1 MRAVRSTPPGV
12 TVVDVDEPDGP
23 GELVAIHSASICA
36 SDFGYIQWGSQ
47 FLLGHELAGVTED
60 GRAVAI
66 EAIFGCDECELC
78 AAGQY
83 NLCATT
89 GTTALGI
96 MADGGMS
103 EWFRAPN
110 RSLVELP
117 EGLAATDA
125 SLVEPAAVAWHTCR
139 LAGGGPTQ
147 RVAVVGGGAIGL
159 LAVAASRRMG
169 AAEVS
174 LAARYPHQV
183 ELGERLGAT
192 SPSGAY
198 DIVIEAAGSESSLH
212 QCTEL
217 ARPGGTMAV
226 LGVFGPEVQWP
237 QMQCFT
243 KELRTVPALGYCRHG
258 HGRDFDD
265 AAAMLAADAGLVDA
279 MITHRFP
286 IEDAAEAFRVASDK
300 SSGALRVVLD
310 PTS

>member
-23 GELVAIHSASICA
+23 GELVAIRSASICA
-36 SDFGYIQWGSQ
+36 SDFGYIQAGSQ

-66 EAIFGCDECELC
+66 EAIFGCGECELC
-78 AAGQY
+78 SAGQY

-117 EGLAATDA
+117 AGLSPTDA

-139 LAGGGPTQ
+139 LAGTGPGQ

-159 LAVAASRRMG
+159 LAVAAARTMG

-192 SPSGAY
+192 APSGAY
-198 DIVIEAAGSESSLH
+198 DVVIEAAGSESSLH
-212 QCTEL
+212 QCTDL

-226 LGVFGPEVQWP
+226 LGVFGPDVAWP
-237 QMQCFT
+237 QMQCFI

-258 HGRDFDD
+258 DGRDFDD
-265 AAAMLAADAGLVDA
+265 AAAMLAADPDLVDA

-300 SSGALRVVLD
+300 TSGALRVVLD

>member
-1 MRAVRSTPPGV
+1 MRAVRSSPPGV
-12 TVVDVDEPDGP
+12 AVVDEPDGP
-23 GELVAIHSASICA
+23 RELVAIRSASICA
-36 SDFGYIQWGSQ
+36 SDFGYIRAGSE

-66 EAIFGCDECELC
+66 EAIFGCGECDLC
-78 AAGQY
+78 LEGRY

-103 EWFRAPN
+103 EWFRAPA

-117 EGLAATDA
+117 AGLGPADA
-125 SLVEPAAVAWHTCR
+125 CLVEPAAVAWHACR
-139 LAGGGPTQ
+139 LAGAGPEQ

-159 LAVAASRRMG
+159 LAVAAARAMG

-174 LAARYPHQV
+174 LDARYPHQI

-192 SPSGAY
+192 AAAGEY
-198 DIVIEAAGSESSLH
+198 DVVVEAAGSESALYR
-212 QCTEL
+212 CTEL
-217 ARPGGTMAV
+217 ARPGGSMGV
-226 LGVFGPEVQWP
+226 LGVFAPDTPWP
-237 QMQCFT
+237 HMQCFI
-243 KELRTVPALGYCRHG
+243 KELRTVPALGYCRHA

-265 AAAMLAADAGLVDA
+265 AAALLASAPHLVDA
-279 MITHRFP
+279 LVTHRFP

-300 SSGALRVVLD
+300 STGARRVVVE
-310 PTS
+310 PSE

>member
-12 TVVDVDEPDGP
+12 TVVDVDDPDGP
-23 GELVAIHSASICA
+23 GETVAIRSASICA
-36 SDFGYIQWGSQ
+36 SDFGYIQAGSG
-47 FLLGHELAGVTED
+47 FLLGHELAGVTDD

-66 EAIFGCDECELC
+66 EAIFGCDDCDFC

-103 EWFRAPN
+103 QWFRAPA

-117 EGLAATDA
+117 AGLDPENAC
-125 SLVEPAAVAWHTCR
+125 LVEPAAVAWHAAR
-139 LAGGGPTQ
+139 LAGAGPGQ

-159 LAVAASRRMG
+159 LAVAAARAMG

-174 LAARYPHQV
+174 LEARYPHQI

-192 SPSGAY
+192 PTSGAY
-198 DIVIEAAGSESSLH
+198 DVVIEAAGSESSLYR
-212 QCTEL
+212 CTEL
-217 ARPGGTMAV
+217 ARPGGTMGV
-226 LGVFGPEVQWP
+226 LGVFGPEVAWP
-237 QMQCFT
+237 QLQCFI
-243 KELRTVPALGYCRHG
+243 KELRTVPSLGYCRHG

-265 AAAMLAADAGLVDA
+265 AAALLAGDADLVDSL
-279 MITHRFP
+279 ITHRFP

-300 SSGALRVVLD
+300 SCGALRVVVD
-310 PTS
+310 PAP

>member
-23 GELVAIHSASICA
+23 GELIAIRSASICA

-66 EAIFGCDECELC
+66 EAIFGCDACDLC

-83 NLCATT
+83 NLCAST

-103 EWFRAPN
+103 EWFRAPA
-110 RSLVELP
+110 RSLVTLP
-117 EGLAATDA
+117 DGLDPTDA
-125 SLVEPAAVAWHTCR
+125 SLVEPASVAWHTCH
-139 LAGGGPTQ
+139 LAGVGPDQ

-159 LAVAASRRMG
+159 LAVAAARAMG
-169 AAEVS
+169 AGEVS
-174 LAARYPHQV
+174 LAARYPHQI

-192 SPSGAY
+192 APSGAY
-198 DIVIEAAGSESSLH
+198 DVVIEAAGSESSLH

-217 ARPGGTMAV
+217 ARPGGTMGV
-226 LGVFGPEVQWP
+226 LGVFPPDVVWP
-237 QMQCFT
+237 QTQCFI
-243 KELRTVPALGYCRHG
+243 KELRTVPALGYCNHG
-258 HGRDFDD
+258 HKRDFDE
-265 AAAMLAADAGLVDA
+265 AAAMLAADRDLVDA
-279 MITHRFP
+279 LITHRFP
-286 IEDAAEAFRVASDK
+286 IDDAAEAFRVASDK
-300 SSGALRVVLD
+300 STGALRVVLD
-310 PTS
+310 PAP